1 MRKVVGV
8 VLVCIGMLAVRLEGQ
23 APASVQSRWLFSQT
37 ANPESNPVVSIN
49 GAEFFC
55 TFSKH
60 PSNFGLSDK
69 DDIWQAL
76 QTGTSQFSRPVNA
89 GNPLNDDSNNQVMG
103 ISLDGNVLF
112 LWNRE
117 DSGLGSLAYS
127 RRQGRSW
134 QRPEPMRIEGWE
146 NKDIALSHWHVSVE
160 ADILV
165 LAAAIPGESEDE
177 NLYVSRKIRQG
188 LWSTPIPIGPAVNS
202 PYRETSAFIAPD
214 GHSLYFSSDRPGG
227 MGGTDLYLSRRLDD
241 TWSNWSAPISLGPGI
256 NSPEDESQFFF
267 SETDERA
274 FFTVGRPGQDS
285 RIYCSQLPLDLL
297 PSRMF
302 LLSGQV
308 LAEDASTPVRQAKIC
323 VYSIENNASQPI
335 RCGAPLD
342 QNGRFLLLVPQSQ
355 TIGIYAQ
362 CQGFFSSSSYFVPGG
377 SWQEQVDHE
386 PGLLAELYRSEPLYR
401 QRDQEIDKLQSRK
414 LELSRLIPAIEK
426 MRADELARIAT
437 LCALPGQKDS
447 VLFSSNFYLQQLRS
461 SYDATREQYIKSWS
475 VEQEFLFRGDADPGD
490 PYSLY
495 AYPGGKVYPQTAE
508 GRIQELRERQRR
520 KVTDAEAQD
529 AFRETATDAPLSF
542 AGFYEAVQIEMAYLL
557 KDSVLRILENELIQ
571 TTLSSLRGTVSESQ
585 LPILQGVGDKR
596 MRKLNGAPSE
606 YSLARLLPQSPYPDP
621 VRQRWQEPIADSLRV
636 RLFQE
641 TYNQLLAKLENPVKA
656 FLEFDMLLDLH
667 REQSLFLSQNIEHLI
682 QKQISL
688 EKSYR
693 KKMAEENAALEEA
706 GDTLLVFGIR
716 TAKLDIAMHPIK
728 DQSKVQLDNILFE
741 PNSAQLQP
749 VSRIELSRLAELLI
763 QNPSLRADIEIHTNS
778 LCSHSFAQ
786 EITQERAATVA
797 EFLTSRGISP
807 DRVRSSGLGK
817 RVPVASNDS
826 MSGRRENQRVEVL
839 LLESPQ

>member
-1 MRKVVGV
+1 M
-8 VLVCIGMLAVRLEGQ
+8 C
-23 APASVQSRWLFSQT
+23 
-37 ANPESNPVVSIN
+37 
-49 GAEFFC
+49 C
-55 TFSKH
+55 
-60 PSNFGLSDK
+60 
-69 DDIWQAL
+69 
-76 QTGTSQFSRPVNA
+76 
-89 GNPLNDDSNNQVMG
+89 
-103 ISLDGNVLF
+103 
-112 LWNRE
+112 
-117 DSGLGSLAYS
+117 
-127 RRQGRSW
+127 RR
-134 QRPEPMRIEGWE
+134 
-146 NKDIALSHWHVSVE
+146 
-160 ADILV
+160 DILV

-285 RIYCSQLPLDLL
+285 RIYCSRVPLDLL

-335 RCGAPLD
+335 RCGASLD

-414 LELSRLIPAIEK
+414 LELNRLIPAIEK
-426 MRADELARIAT
+426 CGQMNFPG
-437 LCALPGQKDS
+437 LPRCVVPRTKDS
-447 VLFSSNFYLQQLRS
+447 VLFSSHFYLQQLRS

-475 VEQEFLFRGDADPGD
+475 VEQEFLLEAMPTPATLIPCMPTLEEKCIHRLPRAGFRSFGNA
-490 PYSLY
+490 S
-495 AYPGGKVYPQTAE
+495 AE
-508 GRIQELRERQRR
+508 R
-520 KVTDAEAQD
+520 TDAEAQD

-571 TTLSSLRGTVSESQ
+571 PTLSSLRGTVSESQ

-606 YSLARLLPQSPYPDP
+606 YSLARLLPQIPYPDP

-667 REQSLFLSQNIEHLI
+667 REQALFLNQNMEHLI

-693 KKMAEENAALEEA
+693 KKIAEENSASEEA

-716 TAKLDIAMHPIK
+716 TAKLDIEMHPIK
-728 DQSKVQLDNILFE
+728 DQAKVKLDNILFE

-749 VSRIELSRLAELLI
+749 VSWIELSRLAELLT
-763 QNPSLRADIEIHTNS
+763 QNPSLHAEIEIHTNS

-786 EITQERAATVA
+786 EITQERAMALTD
-797 EFLTSRGISP
+797 FLISKGISP

-826 MSGRRENQRVEVL
+826 MAGHRENQRVEVL
-839 LLESPQ
+839 LLTPAH